1 MLFLSPR
8 NSDEAQRSVIEQAD
22 CNIFLCSESWNFR
35 VQKLLQGHT
44 RLSEIAHYVVP
55 EQEELLKDD
64 FVPDFPYDRTVQEA
78 RSEPLVVLHT
88 SSTTGI
94 PKTIP
99 LNQGYGM
106 HEDVVQHVLNFNG
119 LDIITRKPF
128 YGPCRMFVAMPL
140 YHVSVG
146 PSIQV
151 ALADFL
157 VGRRG
162 SFDALEIIVP

>member
-22 CNIFLCSESWNFR
+22 CEIFLCCQSWNLR
-35 VQKLLQGHT
+35 VQKLLHGHA
-44 RLSEIAHYVVP
+44 RLLGMAHYVVP
-55 EQEELLKDD
+55 DQEELLKDD
-64 FVPDFPYDRTVQEA
+64 FVPDFPYERTIQEA

-106 HEDVVQHVLNFNG
+106 HEDVVQHVPNFNG

-128 YGPCRMFVAMPL
+128 YGACRMFVAMPL
-140 YHVSVG
+140 YHVSG
-146 PSIQV
+146 RPSITV
-151 ALADFL
+151 AIVDFL
-157 VGRRG
+157 LGRRR